1 MGKNLKNPKK
11 TSFLFVQF
19 LISIFRFIESYFL
32 GVIQKVCLLRRGGGR
47 GGAEGSLKSDQK
59 LTGGRG
65 VLTCEYVRLKKKR

>member
-32 GVIQKVCLLRRGGGR
+32 GVIQKVCLLRRGGG
-47 GGAEGSLKSDQK
+47 GGA
-59 LTGGRG
+59 GGG
-65 VLTCEYVRLKKKR
+65 GLIEK